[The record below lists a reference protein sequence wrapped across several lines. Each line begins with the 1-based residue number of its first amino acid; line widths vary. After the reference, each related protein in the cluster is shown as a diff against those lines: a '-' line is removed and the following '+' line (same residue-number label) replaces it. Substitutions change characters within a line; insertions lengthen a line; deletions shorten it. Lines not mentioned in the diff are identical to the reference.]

1 MLGTSPALIT
11 DRLHPPP
18 LPPRLVPLTDISSLS
33 PTTGLFPWRCF
44 VCLALQRF
52 WKEKAKEQPPAVLQ
66 ADKGSGSLLPLL
78 QLNKGSTEPRAG
90 SRCNNLGMGKRGA
103 NGAVQC
109 VGKVP

>member
-1 MLGTSPALIT
+1 M
-11 DRLHPPP
+11 
-18 LPPRLVPLTDISSLS
+18 
-33 PTTGLFPWRCF
+33 
-44 VCLALQRF
+44 
-52 WKEKAKEQPPAVLQ
+52 LQ